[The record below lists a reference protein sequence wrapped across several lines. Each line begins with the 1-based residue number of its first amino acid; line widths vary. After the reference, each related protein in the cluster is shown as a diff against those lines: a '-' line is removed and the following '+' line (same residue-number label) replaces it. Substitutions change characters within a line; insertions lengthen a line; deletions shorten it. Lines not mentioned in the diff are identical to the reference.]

1 MVKTP
6 PNKRGPTSNKYAL
19 ELHGRH
25 CGWLTDVAGAL
36 TVGELG
42 SAGRVGRYEELTLR
56 CWPGMPH
63 EFYAWVAR
71 SLTGELTPAHGGVI
85 LADDDNAEMSRLSF
99 EGGVITELAV
109 TRYEYGFGE
118 NLKIQLKFSPQS
130 SRRSYTHGF
139 IGPEAAETR
148 RPLPPTDPELHID
161 GLEEACSQVR
171 RIEGLSIRQRIE
183 RAPASSGGGVYRL
196 GPPTVGR
203 FSVVLAESKALGF
216 VRWLEACERGRSNG
230 RAASLTLGAPA
241 VGFTV
246 VLPQV
251 RPARLVVEEGEAAG
265 EGRRRE
271 VRVELEA
278 RGVEFAFAPARET
291 VV

>member
-6 PNKRGPTSNKYAL
+6 PSKRGPTSNKYAL
-19 ELHGRH
+19 ELHGQH
-25 CGWLTDVAGAL
+25 CGWLTDVSGAL
-36 TVGELG
+36 TVSELG

-71 SLTGELTPAHGGVI
+71 SLAGELAPASGEVI
-85 LADDDNAEMSRLSF
+85 LADDGNAEMSRLSF

-109 TRYEYGFGE
+109 ASYEYGFRD
-118 NLKIQLKFSPQS
+118 NLKLELKFSPQR
-130 SRRSYTHGF
+130 SRRSYAGGY
-139 IGPEAAETR
+139 IGGEAVETR
-148 RPLPPTDPELHID
+148 QPLPATDPELHID

-171 RIEGLSIRQRIE
+171 RIEGLTIRQRIE
-183 RAPASSGGGVYRL
+183 RAAPGDTGGVHRL

-203 FSVVLAESKALGF
+203 FALVLAENKALGF
-216 VRWLEACERGRSNG
+216 VRWLEACEQGRSNG

-251 RPARLVVEEGEAAG
+251 RPARIVEEGEAAG

-271 VRVELEA
+271 LRVELEA
-278 RGVEFAFAPARET
+278 RGVEFAFAPAREA